1 LVSWLLPS
9 KVCWSV
15 ESVAGCGK
23 TISTQQ
29 NFDVLQV
36 WNKPG
41 LSGYLVDLV
50 HLVSFVQPKK
60 PDKPNKP
67 NEQDGLADF
76 IGHG

>member
-15 ESVAGCGK
+15 ESVTGCGN
-23 TISTQQ
+23 TILTQH
-29 NFDVLQV
+29 NFDGLQV
-36 WNKPG
+36 WDKPG

-76 IGHG
+76 VRHG